1 MASRP
6 IALTDTQLNAI
17 MDAAEPLHPHDR
29 TSFLEWVAERLNGRE
44 LGDGFVGRVVRETQ
58 REFWHPPEIDPR
70 RYGARHR

>member
-29 TSFLEWVAERLNGRE
+29 TSFLEWVNG
-44 LGDGFVGRVVRETQ
+44 
-58 REFWHPPEIDPR
+58 
-70 RYGARHR
+70 